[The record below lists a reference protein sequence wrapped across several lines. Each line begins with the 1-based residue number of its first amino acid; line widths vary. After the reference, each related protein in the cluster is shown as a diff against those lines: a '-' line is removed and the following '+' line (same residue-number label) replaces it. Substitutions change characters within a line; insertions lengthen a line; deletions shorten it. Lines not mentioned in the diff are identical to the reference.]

1 LTVNNIGPQTKFP
14 VPEGILN
21 YKGENTVALTLWA
34 LDEAGA
40 SVKGFRL
47 EADGIIQSGYKKPG
61 LANLAGW
68 QERPD
73 AY

>member
-21 YKGENTVALTLWA
+21 YKGE
-34 LDEAGA
+34 AGA
-40 SVKGFRL
+40 RVKGFRL